1 MIYILDKLY
10 LWLRVLELVNRRKI
24 TVDVVIHRIEN
35 SPRLLQTSN
44 DLLSRVATLSLS
56 SLSWLS
62 TIAVGNSLSC
72 LMYSL
77 TDLRD
82 VMH

>member
-10 LWLRVLELVNRRKI
+10 LRLRVLELVNRRKI

-56 SLSWLS
+56 WLS
-62 TIAVGNSLSC
+62 SIAVGNSLSC

>member
-10 LWLRVLELVNRRKI
+10 LRLRVLELVNRRKI

-56 SLSWLS
+56 WLS